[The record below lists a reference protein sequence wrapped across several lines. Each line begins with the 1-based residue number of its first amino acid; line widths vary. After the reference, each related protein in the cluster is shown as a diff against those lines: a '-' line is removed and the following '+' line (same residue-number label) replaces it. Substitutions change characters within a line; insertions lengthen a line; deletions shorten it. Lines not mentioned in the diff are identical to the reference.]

1 METDKKD
8 HAALRPKPLRLLP
21 AIVIVILQWLI
32 RFGLPGV
39 VSADLATQIGI
50 FGGLI
55 GGLAIM
61 IWWAFF
67 SRAIWFERIGAIGLI
82 ILALFVTQQLNDE
95 SISTANMGLMFIIF
109 SIPVLSLAFVTWAVA
124 TRNLTTGIR
133 RITMVITILLATGFW
148 ILLRTDGMDGS
159 NHQDLA
165 WRWSKTSEERLLAQS
180 NDKLI
185 PVSPDSAALAATAEW
200 PGFRGSNRDGMVTG
214 IKIAT
219 DWVKSP
225 PAELWRRSVGPGCSS
240 FAIHG
245 TLLFTQEQR
254 GEYEMVTCYNLN
266 TGEPLWN
273 HGDSA
278 RFWDSH
284 AGAGPRSTPTL
295 SNGRVYT
302 TGGTGILNVLD
313 ERDGKLI
320 WSRNAASDAKVKV
333 LTWGFAGS
341 PLVVGNRVIVSLSGK
356 LAGYN
361 IENGDPVWF
370 GTDGGNSYSSP
381 HQVTIAG
388 VQQVLLMSQ
397 AGAISIEPE
406 SGKPLWNYDWQMT
419 DRILQPTVIGEGDL
433 LIVGETQAVRRI
445 KVTLNQGTWS
455 VKELWESDQI
465 KANFNDF
472 IIHKGFA
479 YGFDGPSIACID
491 IKDGSRKWKGSPYR
505 GFTVLLA
512 DQDLILVLTEKG
524 DLALVKATPDQFIEL
539 ARIPAIKGKTWNH
552 PAMVGDVVVVR
563 NAMEMAAFRFP
574 FVFVKTASR

>member
-8 HAALRPKPLRLLP
+8 HAALRPNPLRLLP

-95 SISTANMGLMFIIF
+95 SIRTANMGLMFIIF

-302 TGGTGILNVLD
+302 MGGTGILNVLD

-341 PLVVGNRVIVSLSGK
+341 PLVVGNLVIVSLSGK
-356 LAGYN
+356 IAGYN

-388 VQQVLLMSQ
+388 IQQVLLMSQ

-505 GFTVLLA
+505 GFTILLA

-563 NAMEMAAFRFP
+563 NAMEMAAFRLP
-574 FVFVKTASR
+574 FVFDKTASR

>member
-55 GGLAIM
+55 GGVAIM

-95 SISTANMGLMFIIF
+95 SIRTANMGLMFIIF

-302 TGGTGILNVLD
+302 MGGTGILNVLD

-341 PLVVGNRVIVSLSGK
+341 PLVVGNLVIVSLSGK
-356 LAGYN
+356 IAGYN

-388 VQQVLLMSQ
+388 IQQVLLMSQ

-505 GFTVLLA
+505 GFTILLA

-563 NAMEMAAFRFP
+563 NAMEMAAFRLP
-574 FVFVKTASR
+574 FVFDKTASR

>member
-55 GGLAIM
+55 GGVAIM

-95 SISTANMGLMFIIF
+95 SIRTANMGLMFIIF

-302 TGGTGILNVLD
+302 MGGTGILNVLD

-341 PLVVGNRVIVSLSGK
+341 PLVVGNLVIVSLSGK
-356 LAGYN
+356 IAGYN

-388 VQQVLLMSQ
+388 IQQVLLMSQ

-505 GFTVLLA
+505 GFTILLA

>member
-55 GGLAIM
+55 GGVAIM

-95 SISTANMGLMFIIF
+95 SIRTANMGLMFIIF

-302 TGGTGILNVLD
+302 MGGTGILNVLD

-361 IENGDPVWF
+361 IGNGDPVWF

-388 VQQVLLMSQ
+388 IQQVLLMSQ

-505 GFTVLLA
+505 GFTILLA